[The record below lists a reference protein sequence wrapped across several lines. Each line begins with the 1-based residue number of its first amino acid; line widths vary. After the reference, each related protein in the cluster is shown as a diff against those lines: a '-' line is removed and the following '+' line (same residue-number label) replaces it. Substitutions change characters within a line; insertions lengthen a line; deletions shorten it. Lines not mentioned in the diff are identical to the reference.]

1 MRSTQPNLATSSK
14 HSITRVV
21 GIDFSDLPCETL
33 LANHATNGG
42 LLVVP
47 SGPGLA
53 TLDRD
58 NAYRNALQ
66 DSDYAI
72 VDSGYLALLWCA
84 TFRGRLRR
92 VSGLEFIDTFLKLEA
107 LKAPRSSFWLLPKE
121 SGRNTTLEYIK
132 ARGIQIHETHV
143 QIAPMY
149 PSDGPVE
156 DSDLLATLDEL
167 HPHFVILNIA
177 GGKQEKLGHYLQ
189 QNLSYKPAI
198 ICTGAAIAFLTGHQ
212 VKIPMW
218 ADRLYLGWLWR
229 CIDKPSVYIPRY
241 WSAIRLA
248 YLVFRYKEKLP
259 PMKASKS

>member
-1 MRSTQPNLATSSK
+1 MTGCCKQPVYATVLGVRFLNMKPPEAVATVLA
-14 HSITRVV
+14 
-21 GIDFSDLPCETL
+21 
-33 LANHATNGG
+33 GG

-58 NAYRNALQ
+58 QSYRDALLGA
-66 DSDYAI
+66 DYAI
-72 VDSGYLALLWCA
+72 VDSGYLALLS
-84 TFRGRLRR
+84 RLFGLGKLERI
-92 VSGLEFIDTFLKLEA
+92 SGLEFIDAFLNQETRRGA
-107 LKAPRSSFWLLPKE
+107 SSSFWLMPRE
-121 SGRNTTLEYIK
+121 EECAATLRHLSN
-132 ARGIQIHETHV
+132 RGISVPIDNIFV
-143 QIAPMY
+143 APMY

-156 DSDLLATLDEL
+156 DPELLAKLDAL
-167 HPHFVILNIA
+167 QPQFVILNIA
-177 GGKQEKLGHYLQ
+177 GGKQEKLGRYLQ
-189 QNLSYKPAI
+189 KNLSYKPAI

-212 VKIPMW
+212 AKIPMW

-259 PMKASKS
+259 PVKVEKA